1 MQHKIGSKRI
11 WTISGFHIPSEF
23 FPQLP
28 LILVI
33 RIPCDANQL
42 DAVGISE
49 SSIEITAVFFDLLLT
64 GGRFFYGKLSPRRLA
79 NLLAVQARRQDAL
92 AGAPVQVDYGL
103 LGPGK
108 GESNPLFGKINSA
121 AGSERP

>member
-92 AGAPVQVDYGL
+92 AGTLFNASIMPETKRSVAALPVS
-103 LGPGK
+103 
-108 GESNPLFGKINSA
+108 GEELTCRCKA
-121 AGSERP
+121 CL

>member
-49 SSIEITAVFFDLLLT
+49 SSIEITAVFLICSLQGAD
-64 GGRFFYGKLSPRRLA
+64 FYGKLSARRLA
-79 NLLAVQARRQDAL
+79 DLFSVQPGRQDPL
-92 AGAPVQVDYGL
+92 AGALVQVVHLFLRLGKGKTNLL
-103 LGPGK
+103 LGKVG
-108 GESNPLFGKINSA
+108 GVA
-121 AGSERP
+121 V